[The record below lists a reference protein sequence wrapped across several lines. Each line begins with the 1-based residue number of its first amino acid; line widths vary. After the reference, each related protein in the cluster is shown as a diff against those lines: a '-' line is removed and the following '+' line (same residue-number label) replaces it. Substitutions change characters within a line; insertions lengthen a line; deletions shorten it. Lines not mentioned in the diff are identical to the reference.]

1 MNKPRGRPFL
11 PDNTQGR
18 GRPRGS
24 RNKAKSPAQDLL
36 DEYAPHLVRQC
47 IASALKGDPSA
58 MRMCMERISPARRD
72 SSIRISLPP
81 VRTAQDVDKAGE
93 KVTQAV
99 WRGDTTPADG
109 GRMMNIFESRIRVIE
124 SVQLESR
131 IEKLEEK
138 IAADDRPRAA

>member
-58 MRMCMERISPARRD
+58 MRMCMERISPARRNA
-72 SSIRISLPP
+72 SIRMSLNPIA
-81 VRTAQDVDKAGE
+81 TAQDVDQAAE
-93 KVTQAV
+93 KVTQAIR
-99 WRGDTTPADG
+99 RGKITPVEG

-138 IAADDRPRAA
+138 IAAADRPRAA

>member
-24 RNKAKSPAQDLL
+24 RNKAKSPGQDLL
-36 DEYAPHLVRQC
+36 DEYAIHVVRKC
-47 IASALKGDPSA
+47 ITLAVQGDLSA

-72 SSIRISLPP
+72 ASIRMSLNPIA
-81 VRTAQDVDKAGE
+81 TAQDVDQAAE
-93 KVTQAV
+93 KVTQAIR
-99 WRGDTTPADG
+99 RGKITPVEG
-109 GRMMNIFESRIRVIE
+109 GRMMNIVESRIRVIE

-138 IAADDRPRAA
+138 IAAADRPRAA

>member
-24 RNKAKSPAQDLL
+24 RNKATSPGQDLL
-36 DEYAPHLVRQC
+36 DEYAIHVVRKC
-47 IASALKGDPSA
+47 ISLAVQGDLSA

-72 SSIRISLPP
+72 ASIRMSLNPIA
-81 VRTAQDVDKAGE
+81 TAQDVDQAAE
-93 KVTQAV
+93 KVTQALR
-99 WRGDTTPADG
+99 RGKITPVEG

-124 SVQLESR
+124 SVQMESR
-131 IEKLEEK
+131 LQKLEEK
-138 IAADDRPRAA
+138 IADDDRPRAA